1 MTPQDAFTPQDPMTP
16 QDAITSQNAMTPQD
30 LVIRMLP
37 PFAGWLALAALA
49 LPGGSPLRGAA
60 VAAYM
65 AVGPGAALV
74 GICGPALR
82 ARRAEGPVERRD
94 AGFERHSDLLERLM
108 LAVLLSVGAAM
119 LVATVLIAAHAFSG
133 DRVLLTLTLL
143 TTLAA
148 FCPRL
153 RASPTTPSAAPGTA
167 PRTRKGSTL

>member
-1 MTPQDAFTPQDPMTP
+1 
-16 QDAITSQNAMTPQD
+16 MTPQD

-37 PFAGWLALAALA
+37 PFGGWLALAALA

-60 VAAYM
+60 VAAFL

-74 GICGPALR
+74 GVCGPALR
-82 ARRAEGPVERRD
+82 SRRARGPVEHRD
-94 AGFERHSDLLERLM
+94 DHFARDSDRLERVM
-108 LAVLLSVGAAM
+108 LAVLLSLCAAM
-119 LVATVLIAAHAFSG
+119 LVATVLIAARAFSG

-153 RASPTTPSAAPGTA
+153 RASPMPSTAPGTA
-167 PRTRKGSTL
+167 PRTRKGSAL

>member
-1 MTPQDAFTPQDPMTP
+1 
-16 QDAITSQNAMTPQD
+16 
-30 LVIRMLP
+30 
-37 PFAGWLALAALA
+37 
-49 LPGGSPLRGAA
+49 
-60 VAAYM
+60 
-65 AVGPGAALV
+65 
-74 GICGPALR
+74 
-82 ARRAEGPVERRD
+82 
-94 AGFERHSDLLERLM
+94 M

>member
-1 MTPQDAFTPQDPMTP
+1 MTREKRAMT
-16 QDAITSQNAMTPQD
+16 QRNGMTPQD

-37 PFAGWLALAALA
+37 PFGGWLALAALA

-60 VAAYM
+60 VAAFL

-82 ARRAEGPVERRD
+82 ARRAEGPVECRD
-94 AGFERHSDLLERLM
+94 ARFERHSDLLERLM

-119 LVATVLIAAHAFSG
+119 LVATVLIAAQTLSG

-153 RASPTTPSAAPGTA
+153 RASPTPRTAPGAA